1 MKTWS
6 QNEWTDAH
14 IMTVYPTPPLSL
26 QTNHTHCWVMFS
38 DQTVNE
44 CSLADLQES
53 YFWQTLQFLNA
64 AKTKVPAGQVSPV
77 VWVQADSAS
86 PACSTSLLFP
96 KSGANTHKPAEPRET
111 FRFAADVPKSLPC
124 HSLPGSLSL
133 AASLTAAIS
142 LRYQFISTES
152 CSRLRHCQLLHKTLY
167 GSHMYLG
174 PSAPD

>member
-6 QNEWTDAH
+6 QNEWIDAH
-14 IMTVYPTPPLSL
+14 IMTVYPTPPFSL
-26 QTNHTHCWVMFS
+26 PSHHTRRWVMFS
-38 DQTVNE
+38 DQTFNE

-53 YFWQTLQFLNA
+53 YFWQTLQFLDA

-111 FRFAADVPKSLPC
+111 FRFAADVTKSLPC
-124 HSLPGSLSL
+124 HSLPGYLSLSSSLSL
-133 AASLTAAIS
+133 SLSAIS

-152 CSRLRHCQLLHKTLY
+152 CSRLRHC
-167 GSHMYLG
+167 
-174 PSAPD
+174 